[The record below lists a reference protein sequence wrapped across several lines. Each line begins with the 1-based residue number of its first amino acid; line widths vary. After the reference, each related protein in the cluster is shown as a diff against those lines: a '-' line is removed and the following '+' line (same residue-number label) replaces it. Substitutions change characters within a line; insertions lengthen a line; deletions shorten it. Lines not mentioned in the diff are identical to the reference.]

1 MHKKQK
7 ERRVIFS
14 GIFIVVALL
23 SNYLNVNPVIGNSLM
38 IAAAIIAGYPIAK
51 NAIQEIRYKVFGIDV
66 LVTVAVIGAIFI
78 QEYWEAAAVTFL
90 FMLGSYLESRSLEK
104 TRSSIQSLFDK
115 APKKATVLRN
125 GMEMEV
131 DPSEVQRGET
141 VIIKPGEKI
150 PVDGSVLKG
159 KASVN
164 QAAITG
170 ESIPVEKNGEDQVF
184 SGTVIETGSLQVKAE
199 KVGEDTTFSRILEM
213 VEEAQDSKA
222 PTQKFLERFSKYYT
236 PSILIFA
243 IVLYLIT
250 MDIELAL
257 TLLVISCPGALVI
270 SAPVSIVSGI
280 GNAAKQGIL
289 FKGGEYVE
297 KMAKVNAIVFDKTGT
312 LTIGKP
318 VVTNIKSYGINE
330 QQLLK
335 LSARA
340 EMHSEHHLAKAVVEE
355 AKKKIKEPLTSAE
368 EFESLAGHGVRAEV
382 DGEEIFIGTRSLM
395 KKHQIL
401 IPEEMEE
408 YLVSEEK
415 KGQTAVLVTNH
426 EKVLGVISIADQ
438 VRPHTKDMIQ
448 KIKKSGIQKTI
459 MLTGDNPRTA
469 ATVTEETGVD
479 EYRADLLP
487 EDKVTAIKEL
497 QEQGYTVAMI
507 GDGINDA
514 PALATADVGVAMG
527 AAGTDVAMETADLV
541 LMSDQIEK
549 LPYSIGISKATIT
562 NMKQNITFAV
572 VVVMSLLIGV
582 LTKTVFLASGM
593 LIHEVSVLIVIIN
606 AIRLLKYRVKEK
618 EIQSYSKVIRQHV
631 EE

>member
-1 MHKKQK
+1 MNKKQK
-7 ERRVIFS
+7 ENRVIFS
-14 GIFIVVALL
+14 GILIGLALL
-23 SNYLNVNPVIGNSLM
+23 LNYFNFNTTFGNILM
-38 IAAAIIAGYPIAK
+38 ILAAIIAGYPIAR
-51 NAIQEIRYKVFGIDV
+51 NAVQEIRYRVFGIDV

-104 TRSSIQSLFDK
+104 TRSSIQTLFDK
-115 APKKATVLRN
+115 APKKATVVRN
-125 GMEMEV
+125 GLEIEV
-131 DPSEVQRGET
+131 DPSEVQTGEL

-150 PVDGSVLKG
+150 PIDGSVIKG

-170 ESIPVEKNGEDQVF
+170 ESIPVEKIGEDAVF
-184 SGTVIETGSLQVKAE
+184 SGTVVETGSLHVKAE

-222 PTQKFLERFSKYYT
+222 PTQKFLEKFSKYYT

-250 MDIELAL
+250 LDIELAL

-270 SAPVSIVSGI
+270 STPVSIVSGI
-280 GNAAKQGIL
+280 GNAAKQGVL

-318 VVTNIKSYGINE
+318 VVTNIKSFNLSDF
-330 QQLLK
+330 QLLK
-335 LSARA
+335 LAARA

-355 AKKKIKEPLTSAE
+355 AKKRIKQPIASAE
-368 EFESLAGHGVRAEV
+368 EFESIAGHGVRAEV
-382 DGEEIFIGTRSLM
+382 EGKEIFIGSRSLM
-395 KKHQIL
+395 KIHQIA
-401 IPEEMEE
+401 IGDEIEE
-408 YLVSEEK
+408 YLIAEER
-415 KGQTAVLVTNH
+415 KGQTAILVADA
-426 EKVLGVISIADQ
+426 EKILGVISIADQ
-438 VRPHTKDMIQ
+438 VRHHTKEMIQ

-459 MLTGDNPRTA
+459 ILTGDNPRTA
-469 ATVTEETGVD
+469 AAVMEETGVD
-479 EYRADLLP
+479 EFRAELLP
-487 EDKVTAIKEL
+487 EEKVSVIKEL
-497 QEQGYTVAMI
+497 QAQGYTVAMI

-549 LPYSIGISKATIT
+549 LPYTIGISKATIS

-606 AIRLLKYRVKEK
+606 AIRLLKYRNREK
-618 EIQSYSKVIRQHV
+618 EIQSNRNPARKHV
-631 EE
+631 EV